1 MVFILTS
8 KQCYMLTTVY
18 EVKIGTFYKSRNFL
32 MQHAWVVL
40 HIACHVQFSM
50 TSSVTLVTPYITIV
64 FNFMKICVQ
73 SR

>member
-1 MVFILTS
+1 
-8 KQCYMLTTVY
+8 MLTTVY
-18 EVKIGTFYKSRNFL
+18 EVKIGTFYKSLNFL
-32 MQHAWVVL
+32 MQHVWVAL